1 MPAAVGEEQQLVLG
15 VKSDEFAAA
24 PPALTQAI
32 PPLFHYQA
40 ALDEVRAK
48 LAVLEAYII
57 LKWDERKM
65 VHKDPGEKP
74 LTFGRRSALSP
85 NAVDQHPLDAA
96 ARGFALKDKAA

>member
-1 MPAAVGEEQQLVLG
+1 
-15 VKSDEFAAA
+15 
-24 PPALTQAI
+24 
-32 PPLFHYQA
+32 
-40 ALDEVRAK
+40 
-48 LAVLEAYII
+48 LEAYII